1 MSLFNK
7 IFAGIGIGA
16 AKVDTELTSSTFYP
30 GEEVKGIVVING
42 GNVEQKI
49 DEIYLSV
56 LTHYIKEVDDRREKR
71 QAEIA
76 KIQINK
82 PFVILPNETKEIP
95 FSFQLPLDT
104 PITIGASKVWIHT
117 GLDIKGAIDP
127 KDTDYIDVVPG
138 GLMKEVLNSINRIG
152 FKLLQVEN
160 EAAPYRLRKR
170 LPFIQEFEFYPT
182 SGPFRGRLK
191 ELEIVFYSI
200 GEHDIEMIMEIDQR
214 ARGLSGF
221 LARALDLD
229 ESYVR
234 VRVSRQDVPNLD
246 SKLINIIRQYS

>member
-1 MSLFNK
+1 
-7 IFAGIGIGA
+7 
-16 AKVDTELTSSTFYP
+16 
-30 GEEVKGIVVING
+30 
-42 GNVEQKI
+42 
-49 DEIYLSV
+49 
-56 LTHYIKEVDDRREKR
+56 
-71 QAEIA
+71 
-76 KIQINK
+76 
-82 PFVILPNETKEIP
+82 
-95 FSFQLPLDT
+95 
-104 PITIGASKVWIHT
+104 
-117 GLDIKGAIDP
+117 
-127 KDTDYIDVVPG
+127 
-138 GLMKEVLNSINRIG
+138 MKEVLNSINRIG

-200 GEHDIEMIMEIDQR
+200 GEHDIEMIMEIDRR

-221 LARALDLD
+221 LAEALDLD